1 MKSPFQIAVPLAL
14 LLAITPWA
22 GAAVTLTITEFTT
35 TRFTVTVSGP
45 LDVDAATGVNPSAF
59 VITLNRFVS
68 APFYSGLPV
77 ELLNTL
83 STSHPNPT
91 NAGMFDGGNGKYGL
105 LFSYDQTSPQYAG
118 SVFSGSASFSG
129 NFNPAAARPQ
139 DFQLWSGYDPFAAT
153 PVFSVFHAQAVPEPA
168 CLLLSCVGIAGC
180 VAGRRRISRSGN
192 MAQTN
197 RMQKG

>member
-1 MKSPFQIAVPLAL
+1 MKRPLRIAG
-14 LLAITPWA
+14 LLAVLLTTAPWA

-77 ELLNTL
+77 QIFNTL
-83 STSHPNPT
+83 STLHPNPT
-91 NAGMFDGGNGKYGL
+91 NAGMFDGSNGKYGL
-105 LFSYDQTSPQYAG
+105 LFSYDQTFPQGAG

-129 NFNPAAARPQ
+129 NFNPAAASPQ
-139 DFQLWSGYDPFAAT
+139 DFQLWSGYDPFSPS
-153 PVFSVFHAQAVPEPA
+153 PVFSVFHAQAVPEPGS
-168 CLLLSCVGIAGC
+168 LLLSCVGIAWL
-180 VAGRRRISRSGN
+180 VSRRYRN
-192 MAQTN
+192 LAL
-197 RMQKG
+197 K